1 MSFKLS
7 IATIILIITGVL
19 LMGCGSVNTQNINA
33 DIENVYSSPQ
43 PVPPGS
49 RGTRIQ
55 PPGSVPPAEEL
66 YLEYISTV
74 LQQHI
79 DMALA
84 PIDRGGRWSNLQVSQ
99 GFVTNGNPDTNAR
112 TFFVTHNGY
121 YLGFLLVTYYDG
133 RFISHLNR
141 SSNENITIIISD
153 NIPIAVIELPSG
165 DVFVQTEDS
174 SFHLT
179 SPDRIPVD
187 FGSDFP
193 EIFDIPHEKA
203 VVVLTDLLVDNGQL

>member
-7 IATIILIITGVL
+7 MTAIILILTGVL
-19 LMGCGSVNTQNINA
+19 LMGCGSVNSQS
-33 DIENVYSSPQ
+33 ENVDLKGLYP
-43 PVPPGS
+43 PPPGS
-49 RGTRIQ
+49 RVERIQ
-55 PPGSVPPAEEL
+55 PPGNVVPSEEL
-66 YLEYISTV
+66 YIEHIGTV

-79 DMALA
+79 DLFLT
-84 PIDRGGRWSNLQVSQ
+84 PEDSGGRWSNLQVSQ
-99 GFVTNGNPDTNAR
+99 GFVTNGSPDTNAR

-121 YLGFLLVTYYDG
+121 YLGFLMVTYYDG
-133 RFISHLNR
+133 TFISHLNR

-153 NIPIAVIELPSG
+153 DIPIAVIELPSG

-179 SPDRIPVD
+179 SPYRIPVD

-203 VVVLTDLLVDNGQL
+203 VVVFTDLLVDNGT